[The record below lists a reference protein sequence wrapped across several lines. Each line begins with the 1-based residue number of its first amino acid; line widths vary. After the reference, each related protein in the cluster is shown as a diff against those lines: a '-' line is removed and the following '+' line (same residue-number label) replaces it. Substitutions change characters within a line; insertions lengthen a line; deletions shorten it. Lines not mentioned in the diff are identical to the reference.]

1 MWPAPEQFFIA
12 RHVPGDHARDVVL
25 LAGSLLGPRAEFAST
40 RRSIEQLVDRGCEC
54 ARVPGGDEG
63 AGTTVVQRRTD
74 ITDVA
79 GNDRTPGEHRLEQGH
94 GESLRQRRAE
104 ETGGGRQPT
113 RAAR

>member
-1 MWPAPEQFFIA
+1 MWLAPEQFFID

-74 ITDVA
+74 IDRKSTRLNSSHVA
-79 GNDRTPGEHRLEQGH
+79 ISYAVFCLKKKK
-94 GESLRQRRAE
+94 
-104 ETGGGRQPT
+104 
-113 RAAR
+113 